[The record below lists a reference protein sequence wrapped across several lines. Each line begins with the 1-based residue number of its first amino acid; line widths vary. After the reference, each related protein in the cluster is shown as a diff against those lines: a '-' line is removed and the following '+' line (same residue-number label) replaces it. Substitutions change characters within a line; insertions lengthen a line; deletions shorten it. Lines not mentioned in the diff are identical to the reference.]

1 MKIGLVVIFALALGA
16 FGAHFLLED
25 SGYVLINMRGYAV
38 EMSVPGLVLGLVLL
52 YALVRFSI
60 RLFYVP
66 RQLGRMAGNLRHRR
80 SSKQVTRGLI
90 DIAEGNPA
98 RGERL
103 LTRGARKSDQPLLN
117 YIVAARAA
125 QIQGAETR
133 RDTWLKMALE
143 KQPEASTAIQL
154 TQADLQIESGQ
165 LEEALQTLEALGESA
180 PEQGQ
185 RIALLARAYH
195 KLGDW
200 ESLRHLMPKLAKSRT
215 MNADELQELQREVY
229 GVLIARAT
237 DESDRESLQ
246 ALWGSLPKALRAE
259 PDMFA
264 AYARGQARCGD
275 HDTLEK
281 TLRKSLKTSWNRK
294 IIGLYGELETSKPT
308 AQLAHIEAW
317 LTRRG
322 EDDALL
328 LAAAQVCIRNQLWGK
343 ARSYLESS
351 LALRPNASTYQIFGQ
366 LLEKMGESDAAAEA
380 YRRGLETVTNPP
392 AVPALS
398 APDENE

>member
-1 MKIGLVVIFALALGA
+1 MKFGMIVIFALAVGA

-52 YALVRFSI
+52 YALVRLAI
-60 RLFYVP
+60 RLFHVP
-66 RQLGRMAGNLRHRR
+66 RHLGRAAGNLRHRR
-80 SSKQVTRGLI
+80 SRKRVTRGLI

-103 LTRGARKSDQPLLN
+103 LTRGARNSDLPLLN

-125 QIQGAETR
+125 QLQGADAR
-133 RDTWLKMALE
+133 RDSWLQMALE
-143 KQPEASTAIQL
+143 QQPEAATAIQL
-154 TQADLQIESGQ
+154 TQAELQIESDQ
-165 LEEALQTLEALGESA
+165 LEQALETLEALGESA
-180 PEQGQ
+180 PDQGQ
-185 RIALLARAYH
+185 RIVLLARAYR

-200 ESLRHLMPKLAKSRT
+200 ESLRHLMPRLSKAGTMKS
-215 MNADELQELQREVY
+215 DELEDLQREVF
-229 GVLIARAT
+229 GVLITKAA
-237 DESDRESLQ
+237 DDSDRESLQ
-246 ALWGSLPKALRAE
+246 AVWGSMPKNLRAA

-264 AYARGQARCGD
+264 AYARAQACCGE

-281 TLRKSLKTSWNRK
+281 SLRKSLKTSWNK
-294 IIGLYGELETSKPT
+294 EVISLYGELETSKPT

-317 LTRRG
+317 LSRRG

-328 LAAAQVCIRNQLWGK
+328 RAAAQVCIRNQLWGK

-351 LALRPNASTYQIFGQ
+351 LALCPDAATYQIFGQ
-366 LLEKMGESDAAAEA
+366 LLEKMGDADAAADA
-380 YRRGLETVTNPP
+380 YRLGLETATNPP
-392 AVPALS
+392 TLPAIS
-398 APDENE
+398 APETEG